1 MTLWLPQSLQG
12 RLALGLGASLTLLW
26 LIAALATG
34 TILRHEINELSD
46 AVLAETGQRLLP
58 LAVLDIIDRDQ
69 EGLSQDIARLRQHDE
84 LFTYL
89 VRDDQGRVL
98 IRSHAARDA
107 DFPPFQAVGFAQT
120 ATHRL
125 YYDSAL
131 QGGVTI
137 AVAEPLAHRAEMTQ
151 NALMTLALPLLGL
164 IPASLALVLLIVRR
178 SLRPVRGFS
187 ASLAS
192 RGGGNQTALPGDAA
206 LPTEI
211 APIVAAVNALMGRIQ
226 RTLDAERSFAANAA
240 HELRTPVAAALAQTQ
255 RLIAE
260 TAAGP
265 GRKRA
270 EDIEASLKRLH
281 RLAEKLM
288 QLARAEGGRMRL
300 AQAGDIRPILQMVVQ
315 DARRTSATPI
325 TLSLPESPVP
335 SDIDPDALAILARNL
350 IENALKHGAGAVDV
364 SLSVSASL
372 RVRNKGPVVPEATL
386 SALTARFQRGNSHAD
401 GTGLGLA
408 IVQAIADGAT
418 ARLQLLSPATGQDDG
433 FEAVVDL
440 QP

>member
-1 MTLWLPQSLQG
+1 MTMRLPHSLQG
-12 RLALGLGASLTLLW
+12 RLALGLGVSLTLLW

-34 TILRHEINELSD
+34 TILRHEISELSD
-46 AVLAETGQRLLP
+46 SVLAETGQRLLP

-69 EGLSQDIARLRQHDE
+69 EGLAQDIARLRQHDE

-98 IRSHAARDA
+98 IRSHAASDA

-120 ATHRL
+120 ETHRL

-131 QGGVTI
+131 KGGVTI
-137 AVAEPLAHRAEMTQ
+137 AVAEPLAHRSEMTQ
-151 NALMTLALPLLGL
+151 NALMTLALPLFGL
-164 IPASLALVLLIVRR
+164 IPASLGLVLLIVRR

-192 RGGGNQTALPGDAA
+192 RGGGNLTALPDDAA

-211 APIVAAVNALMGRIQ
+211 TPIAAAVNALMGRIQ

-260 TAAGP
+260 TSAGP

-281 RLAEKLM
+281 RMAEKLM
-288 QLARAEGGRMRL
+288 QLARAEGGRMRV
-300 AQAGDIRPILQMVVQ
+300 AQPADIRAILQMVVQ
-315 DARRTSATPI
+315 DARRIGPTPI
-325 TLSLPESPVP
+325 HLTLPETAVL

-350 IENALKHGAGAVDV
+350 IENALKHGRGEVSV
-364 SLSVSASL
+364 SLSSSATL
-372 RVRNKGPVVPEATL
+372 RVRNAGPLVPKDTL
-386 SALTARFQRGNSHAD
+386 AALTGRFQRGTSTAD

-408 IVQAIADGAT
+408 IVQAIADGAK
-418 ARLQLLSPATGQDDG
+418 ARLQLLSPPPGQDDG

-440 QP
+440 HS